1 MTVPE
6 ISIIIP
12 VYNAARYL
20 RECVDSILQQSFANF
35 EIILIDDGSTDDS
48 PQICDG
54 YAACDQRVKVV
65 HKPNAGVSAARNDG
79 LDRARAEYITFVDSD
94 DWVEAGYIQT
104 LLNYKQYDIVFFPHR
119 FIYGTGF
126 TSEFKFREESGDATT
141 MWGIVSNLKN
151 NDTHVNFYG
160 YTWNKMF
167 RREIIEKFHV
177 RFVEGL
183 RVSEDEVYTL
193 DYCTHAQSIK
203 VLPTCLYNYRVLST
217 GLTATKNSSREQE
230 LLAKSFLEVINREKN
245 EGINSAMMSSV
256 VLVLYRAFLA
266 TTSFIRAHKLLR
278 QMQNLAHTEAVR
290 MTYFERKLQVIL
302 TSTSIV
308 GFLYW
313 LTRLPKNHILNRKS

>member
-126 TSEFKFREESGDATT
+126 TSEFKFREESGDAQRC
-141 MWGIVSNLKN
+141 G
-151 NDTHVNFYG
+151 
-160 YTWNKMF
+160 
-167 RREIIEKFHV
+167 
-177 RFVEGL
+177 
-183 RVSEDEVYTL
+183 
-193 DYCTHAQSIK
+193 A
-203 VLPTCLYNYRVLST
+203 LSP
-217 GLTATKNSSREQE
+217 
-230 LLAKSFLEVINREKN
+230 I
-245 EGINSAMMSSV
+245 
-256 VLVLYRAFLA
+256 
-266 TTSFIRAHKLLR
+266 
-278 QMQNLAHTEAVR
+278 
-290 MTYFERKLQVIL
+290 
-302 TSTSIV
+302 
-308 GFLYW
+308 
-313 LTRLPKNHILNRKS
+313 